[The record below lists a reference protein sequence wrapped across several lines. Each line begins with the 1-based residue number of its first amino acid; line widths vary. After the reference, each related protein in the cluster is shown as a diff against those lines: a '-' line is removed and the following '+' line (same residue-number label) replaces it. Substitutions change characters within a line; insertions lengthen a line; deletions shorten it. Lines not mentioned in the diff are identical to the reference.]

1 VIVYRRSV
9 EPNADRGKR
18 EPGDKEMMR
27 KGLAII
33 VTLFLVTIWSGA
45 SFVFGQDEKP
55 LVKGGGKNQYQLLE
69 GKWVR
74 PDGGYVL
81 QLRNVESN
89 GALKASYYNPKS
101 INVGTSNWKADDGNL
116 TVFVELRDINY
127 QGSTYTLQYDPA
139 SDRLKGKYFQAP
151 TGMTYEVEFYRVK

>member
-1 VIVYRRSV
+1 MLLI
-9 EPNADRGKR
+9 A
-18 EPGDKEMMR
+18 
-27 KGLAII
+27 
-33 VTLFLVTIWSGA
+33 TIWSGA
-45 SFVFGQDEKP
+45 SFVFGQDAKP
-55 LVKGGGKNQYQLLE
+55 QVKGGEKNQYQRLE

-89 GALKASYYNPKS
+89 GELKASYYNPTS

-127 QGSTYTLQYDPA
+127 QGSTYTLQYDA
-139 SDRLKGKYFQAP
+139 DSDQLKGKYFQAP
-151 TGMTYEVEFYRVK
+151 TGRTYEVEFVKVKQ

>member
-1 VIVYRRSV
+1 MNKNWFNV
-9 EPNADRGKR
+9 EKVCVP
-18 EPGDKEMMR
+18 
-27 KGLAII
+27 LAII
-33 VTLFLVTIWSGA
+33 LFFIAMALFTGA
-45 SFVFGQDEKP
+45 KDVAAQDTKAQNRDNKEKM
-55 LVKGGGKNQYQLLE
+55 YQLLE

-101 INVGTSNWKADDGNL
+101 INVGNSSWKADGKNL

-127 QGSTYTLQYDPA
+127 QGSTYTLQYDPG
-139 SDRLKGKYFQAP
+139 SDWLKGKYFQAP

>member
-1 VIVYRRSV
+1 MV
-9 EPNADRGKR
+9 
-18 EPGDKEMMR
+18 R

-33 VTLFLVTIWSGA
+33 VMLLIAMIWSGA
-45 SFVFGQDEKP
+45 SFVFGQDAKP

-74 PDGGYVL
+74 PDGGYIL
-81 QLRNVESN
+81 E
-89 GALKASYYNPKS
+89 LKNIGSAGDVKAVYYNPRP
-101 INVGTSNWKADDGNL
+101 INVGISNWRVDDGNL

-127 QGSTYTLQYDPA
+127 QGSTYTLQYSAD

-151 TGMTYEVEFYRVK
+151 TGRTYEVEFLRVK

>member
-1 VIVYRRSV
+1 MV
-9 EPNADRGKR
+9 
-18 EPGDKEMMR
+18 R

-33 VTLFLVTIWSGA
+33 VMLLIATIWSGD
-45 SFVFGQDEKP
+45 SFVFGQDAKP
-55 LVKGGGKNQYQLLE
+55 LVKGGEKNQYQLLE

-89 GALKASYYNPKS
+89 GALKASYYNPKL
-101 INVGTSNWKADDGNL
+101 INVGTSNWKVDDKNL

-127 QGSTYTLQYDPA
+127 QGSTYTLKYDPV
-139 SDRLKGKYFQAP
+139 SDTLKGPYFQAP
-151 TGMTYEVEFYRVK
+151 TGRTYEVEFERVK